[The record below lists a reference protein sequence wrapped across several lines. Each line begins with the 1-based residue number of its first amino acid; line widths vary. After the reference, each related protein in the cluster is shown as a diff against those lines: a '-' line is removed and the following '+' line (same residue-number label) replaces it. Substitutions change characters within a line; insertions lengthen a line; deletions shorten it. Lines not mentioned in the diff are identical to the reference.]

1 MSAPIVHTKQIP
13 HGSIRL
19 NSTLARNV
27 ARVISDDIYQKTNTI
42 VNIDMS
48 RFPIDHPL
56 IDKVIR
62 RKASGD
68 LFIVSRM
75 YMMYDDGYY
84 MVGLYEQVTGSSGQV
99 NIVNFSCPNSYA
111 DPQIDQYD
119 ITDISVDDFFGT
131 ESREWYDRRKA
142 AVADD
147 IKRYAGVA
155 RMIHGNH

>member
-27 ARVISDDIYQKTNTI
+27 SKVISDEVYQKTNQI

-62 RKASGD
+62 RKSSGE
-68 LFIVSRM
+68 LFVISRM
-75 YMMYDDGYY
+75 YLMYDEGYY
-84 MVGLYEQVTGSSGQV
+84 MVALYEQVTGSSGQV
-99 NIVNFSCPNSYA
+99 NIVNLSCPNSYA
-111 DPQIDQYD
+111 ESQIDQFD
-119 ITDISVDDFFGT
+119 ITDISLDDFFGDQT
-131 ESREWYDRRKA
+131 REWYNRRKA
-142 AVADD
+142 SIVDE
-147 IKRYAGVA
+147 IKRYSGVA
-155 RMIHGNH
+155 RMILG

>member
-27 ARVISDDIYQKTNTI
+27 SRVISDEVYQKTNQI

-62 RKASGD
+62 RKSSGE
-68 LFIVSRM
+68 LFVISRM
-75 YMMYDDGYY
+75 YLMYDEGYY
-84 MVGLYEQVTGSSGQV
+84 MVALYEHVTGSSGQV
-99 NIVNFSCPNSYA
+99 NIVNLSCPNSYA
-111 DPQIDQYD
+111 ESQIDQFD
-119 ITDISVDDFFGT
+119 ITYISLDDFFGDQT
-131 ESREWYDRRKA
+131 REWYNRRKA
-142 AVADD
+142 SIVDE
-147 IKRYAGVA
+147 IKRYSGVA
-155 RMIHGNH
+155 RMILG